1 MHASTS
7 SEALRTPSAKAVG
20 KRPAIQEI
28 HTVATIDM
36 SAGAPVSSASTPGAP
51 GKSNGAPQS
60 RPKRVLPSR
69 SRRGGSGVGV
79 GNCDVDL
86 MILETRRRRLEN
98 EPLIPIRTK
107 FLLTTNSSLVPPSE
121 DNVSFESQ
129 LNTHAYSRYF
139 DRPEVQRAYQ
149 QQQTIQTPE
158 FTQLPED
165 ATVGGRFRPR
175 GEEEAAD
182 TSDAAYEKRHRKYE
196 TFEKRQ
202 RLREKEKLKHEQ
214 YKLKERI
221 DQLRAM
227 DTSAFLAL
235 PASAFSDTT
244 TGPAT
249 FDVHDTDPGL
259 SELPGAH
266 VNGAAAYNEGE
277 RRRKEMLDVALT
289 LEERYRVLL
298 PPDRKWLDKKEK
310 DKKAKRDS
318 TAPTVSVEPEPSV
331 GHSSEVEQEE
341 EEEEEEEEELP
352 PKPLPT
358 SHGYSRDSDGES
370 EVDFEERDRQRS
382 KQLKLRIKFPPRKPD
397 GISPAPS
404 KGKPSL
410 HGKVFP
416 SAPFS
421 PASSPQSRPISTKL
435 VVRSKDGKFLPK
447 NKRYVP
453 DGKGSLSAPI
463 PPRKRHRADSSASQH
478 THSPSTPTTKPH
490 HISYAGAAGRP
501 ERTQCALLVSA
512 LRNAT
517 APTARKTQR
526 HVTAFGIRVPQE
538 IEEVRDFE
546 IPEWL
551 LSSLEDDQSSVGLNG
566 YEPITDD
573 YVMEYEDED
582 EEVIKDEATSVT
594 ALE

>member
-1 MHASTS
+1 M
-7 SEALRTPSAKAVG
+7 
-20 KRPAIQEI
+20 
-28 HTVATIDM
+28 
-36 SAGAPVSSASTPGAP
+36 
-51 GKSNGAPQS
+51 
-60 RPKRVLPSR
+60 
-69 SRRGGSGVGV
+69 
-79 GNCDVDL
+79 
-86 MILETRRRRLEN
+86 
-98 EPLIPIRTK
+98 
-107 FLLTTNSSLVPPSE
+107 
-121 DNVSFESQ
+121 
-129 LNTHAYSRYF
+129 
-139 DRPEVQRAYQ
+139 
-149 QQQTIQTPE
+149 
-158 FTQLPED
+158 
-165 ATVGGRFRPR
+165 
-175 GEEEAAD
+175 D

-244 TGPAT
+244 GPVT

-277 RRRKEMLDVALT
+277 RRRKEMLDVALS

-310 DKKAKRDS
+310 DKKGKRDS
-318 TAPTVSVEPEPSV
+318 SAPTVSVEPEHSPEP
-331 GHSSEVEQEE
+331 SSEVEQEE
-341 EEEEEEEEELP
+341 EEEEEEEP
-352 PKPLPT
+352 TKPLLP
-358 SHGYSRDSDGES
+358 SHSYSQASDGES

-397 GISPAPS
+397 GVSPSPS

-416 SAPFS
+416 APPF
-421 PASSPQSRPISTKL
+421 ASSHPSQGRLVSTKM

-447 NKRYVP
+447 NKRYVQ
-453 DGKGSLSAPI
+453 DGSQSASAPAS
-463 PPRKRHRADSSASQH
+463 PRKRHRANSSASQH
-478 THSPSTPTTKPH
+478 ATSPSTPTTKQQ

-517 APTARKTQR
+517 APSARKTQR
-526 HVTAFGIRVPQE
+526 HVTAFGIRVPPE

-551 LSSLEDDQSSVGLNG
+551 LSSMEDGQSSVGLNG
-566 YEPITDD
+566 YGPEYMMDYEPEED
-573 YVMEYEDED
+573 VKYEVGSAWE
-582 EEVIKDEATSVT
+582 
-594 ALE
+594 